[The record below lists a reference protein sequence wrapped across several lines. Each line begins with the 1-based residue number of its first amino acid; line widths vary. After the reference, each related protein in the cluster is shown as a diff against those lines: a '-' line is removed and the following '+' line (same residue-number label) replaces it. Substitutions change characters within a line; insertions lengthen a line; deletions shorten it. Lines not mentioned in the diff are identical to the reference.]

1 VTAAGN
7 DRTPLSGQ
15 VALVTGGTR
24 GIGRAI
30 ALSMA
35 ADGIAVAVTGRNH
48 VRGEAVAAEITAAGG
63 TAVFA
68 GLDVTDYAATVRAV
82 AETRERFGRL
92 DIVVANAGI
101 GTIGRVAEGDPADWR
116 AMMEVNYLG
125 TAHLIRAALPGMLER
140 RHGDIVAIASS
151 AATRGWAEWAG
162 YCASKH
168 AVTGFL
174 ECLGREM
181 VDKGIRVCTVN
192 PGSVDT
198 PYWDDLNQ
206 DLARAGTIARR
217 AMMSPDAVAEI
228 VMLQLRLPRTVLI
241 KHALTFPTNEWH

>member
-1 VTAAGN
+1 MSEPN
-7 DRTPLSGQ
+7 DLAGQ
-15 VALVTGGTR
+15 VALITGGTR

-30 ALSMA
+30 GLRLAR
-35 ADGIAVAVTGRNH
+35 DHVAVCVTGRSAE
-48 VRGEAVAAEITAAGG
+48 RGEAVAAKIAAEGG
-63 TAVFA
+63 TAIYLP
-68 GLDVTDYAATVRAV
+68 LDVTDYAATIATV
-82 AETRERFGRL
+82 AEAKARLGRL

-101 GTIGRVAEGDPADWR
+101 GTVGLVAEGDPADWR

-125 TAHLIRAALPGMLER
+125 TAHIIRAALPAMLAEMR
-140 RHGDIVAIASS
+140 GDIVAIASS
-151 AATRGWAEWAG
+151 AAVRGWAEWAG

-181 VDKGIRVCTVN
+181 VDKGIRVSIVN

-206 DLARAGTIARR
+206 DLARAGSAARE
-217 AMMSPDAVAEI
+217 AMMSAEDVAEI
-228 VMLQLRLPRTVLI
+228 VMLQLRLPRTVVV
-241 KHALTFPTNEWH
+241 KHALTFPINEWH